1 MAVYTGNGY
10 REVITDVARVGD
22 FSELPMIDLRKS
34 YSDDLA
40 DRKELAQQV
49 RDACTRTGFFYIKN
63 TTMPEEV
70 RAAAFKAVSEPSAY
84 TRPCPPPISFCI
96 LA

>member
-10 REVITDVARVGD
+10 REVITDTARTGD

-40 DRKELAQQV
+40 DRKEVAQQV
-49 RDACTRTGFFYIKN
+49 RDACTRAGFFYIKN
-63 TTMPEEV
+63 STMPEAV
-70 RAAAFKAVSEPSAY
+70 RAAAFKAVSERIIY
-84 TRPCPPPISFCI
+84 KRPCLPPIS
-96 LA
+96 LH